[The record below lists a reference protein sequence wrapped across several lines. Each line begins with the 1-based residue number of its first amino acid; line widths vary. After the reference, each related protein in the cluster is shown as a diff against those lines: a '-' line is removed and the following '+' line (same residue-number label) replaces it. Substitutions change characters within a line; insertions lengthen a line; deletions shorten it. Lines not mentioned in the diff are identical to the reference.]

1 MSAETSRSGRRWDRV
16 ATDDPGSAAWRA
28 SVFRR
33 RSRYDENRRILIAD
47 KLTRHVDKVLAG
59 SPKLTDEQLNR
70 IASLLKAGALE

>member
-1 MSAETSRSGRRWDRV
+1 MIPDRRHGAPRCSA
-16 ATDDPGSAAWRA
+16 DDP
-28 SVFRR
+28 
-33 RSRYDENRRILIAD
+33 RYDENRRILIAD